1 MNITLSNAR
10 IVTADEVFTGTV
22 RVEDG
27 RIADVSHGNSATP
40 DAIDCGGDYL
50 IPGLVELHT
59 DNMEKHMM
67 PRPGVEWPMLSAM
80 LIHDAQVAAAG
91 ITTVFDS
98 IRIGEVEAK
107 ATKPLSIAAIIQA
120 IRQGMEAGLMRAD
133 HLLHLRCEIAADDVI
148 DELTPLLDEP
158 LLKLLSIMDHTPGQ
172 RQWTNVDKFRIYT
185 QKKNAHWDEAKLQS
199 VIEELTAL
207 QQRNSVPHRRA
218 IVGFARERGI
228 AVASHDDTTV
238 EHVDEAVADGV
249 SISEFP
255 TTAEAARAARA
266 HGIGIMMGA
275 PNVVRGGSHSGN
287 VAAAELARLGLLD
300 ALSSDYV
307 PASLLYAAFLL
318 RDQAG
323 WSLPEAVATVTKNPA
338 RMAKLDDRGEIAP
351 GLRADLVRVRETEH
365 IPHPV
370 MVWVGGHRAA

>member
-1 MNITLSNAR
+1 MNLTLTNAQ
-10 IVTADEVFTGTV
+10 IVTADEVFSGTV
-22 RVEDG
+22 HVVAG
-27 RIADVSHGNSATP
+27 RIVDVAHGNTALP
-40 DAIDCGGDYL
+40 AAVDCEGDYL

-67 PRPGVEWPMLSAM
+67 PRPGVAWPLLSAM

-98 IRIGEVEAK
+98 IRIGEVEIKNA
-107 ATKPLSIAAIIQA
+107 KPLAIAPIIQA
-120 IRQGMEAGLMRAD
+120 IRQGIDAHLMRVD
-133 HLLHLRCEIAADDVI
+133 HLLHLRCEIAADDVL
-148 DELTPLLDEP
+148 DELKPLLDEP
-158 LLKLLSIMDHTPGQ
+158 LLRLLSIMDHTPGQ
-172 RQWTNVDKFRIYT
+172 RQWTNLDKFRIYT
-185 QKKNAHWDEAKLQS
+185 QKSAHWDEPKLQS
-199 VIEELTAL
+199 VIAELTAL
-207 QQRNSVPHRRA
+207 QERNAAPNRRS

-228 AVASHDDTTV
+228 AVASHDDTTA

-255 TTAEAARAARA
+255 TTVEAARAARDK
-266 HGIGIMMGA
+266 GIGIMMGA

-287 VAAAELARLGLLD
+287 VAAAELARLDLLD

-307 PASLLYAAFLL
+307 PASLLYAAFML
-318 RDQAG
+318 RDEAG
-323 WSLPEAVATVTKNPA
+323 WGLPQAVATVTKNPA

-365 IPHPV
+365 IPHPL
-370 MVWVGGHRAA
+370 MIWVGGRRAA

>member
-1 MNITLSNAR
+1 M
-10 IVTADEVFTGTV
+10 
-22 RVEDG
+22 
-27 RIADVSHGNSATP
+27 
-40 DAIDCGGDYL
+40 
-50 IPGLVELHT
+50 
-59 DNMEKHMM
+59 
-67 PRPGVEWPMLSAM
+67 
-80 LIHDAQVAAAG
+80 
-91 ITTVFDS
+91 
-98 IRIGEVEAK
+98 EAK

-185 QKKNAHWDEAKLQS
+185 QKNAHWDEAKLQS

>member
-1 MNITLSNAR
+1 MNIALSNAR

-185 QKKNAHWDEAKLQS
+185 QKNAHWDEAKLQS

>member
-185 QKKNAHWDEAKLQS
+185 QKNAHWDEAKLQS

>member
-172 RQWTNVDKFRIYT
+172 RQWTNVDKFRIYM
-185 QKKNAHWDEAKLQS
+185 QKNAHWDEAKLQS